1 LPSVRRLLQVLL
13 LCFSHHCPICNRP
26 IDDELERV
34 DSS

>member
-1 LPSVRRLLQVLL
+1 L

-26 IDDELERV
+26 INDELVRV